1 MINQG
6 EISYSSVDTNNAL
19 DDYVEVVGSLTYD
32 TSLIKIGAVN
42 LKYDEYNDR
51 TDITIHFAPVMFTEK
66 ALKTLIHTVALL
78 NVQLRTY
85 WQVKVVADLDYALD
99 ELDRREQSRHSD
111 DAPLEDEWSYEEL
124 TTPEEQEEDVSYLN
138 TRLSYDKDEDCL
150 FFPDGTPVLY
160 DNKGI
165 VACNKSRIDNTR
177 YRIDTL
183 ECVVNYLIY
192 KEYKLK
198 QNTKLSKTF

>member
-6 EISYSSVDTNNAL
+6 KISYSSVDTNNAL

-32 TSLIKIGAVN
+32 TSLIKISAVN

-51 TDITIHFAPVMFTEK
+51 TNITIHFAPVMFTEK
-66 ALKTLIHTVALL
+66 ALKVLIHTVTLL
-78 NVQLRTY
+78 NIQLRTY

-111 DAPLEDEWSYEEL
+111 DAPLEDEWSYDEL

-150 FFPDGTPVLY
+150 FFPDGKPVLY

-177 YRIDTL
+177 YRIDTI
-183 ECVVNYLIY
+183 ECVVNYLIE
-192 KEYKLK
+192 KEYTRLK
-198 QNTKLSKTF
+198 NHG